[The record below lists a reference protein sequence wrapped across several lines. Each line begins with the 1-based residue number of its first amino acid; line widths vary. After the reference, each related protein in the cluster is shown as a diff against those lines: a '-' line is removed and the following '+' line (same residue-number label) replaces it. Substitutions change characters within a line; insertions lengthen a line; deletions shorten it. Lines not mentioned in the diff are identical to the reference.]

1 VENTL
6 DGSDLFQAAVGLL
19 GPLLH
24 VGHLV
29 SPEIRL
35 GSELLWLRLELLD
48 DGHRP
53 ADVVCIAVRQRK
65 HPERRDGTHHRPPY
79 LLRAAIAG
87 VDEHETVRH
96 VAFAVLARRHRNQ
109 VRVALSDVESR
120 HHRNRIVHVV
130 AQLL

>member
-35 GSELLWLRLELLD
+35 GSELRLRLELLD
-48 DGHRP
+48 DGHRS
-53 ADVVCIAVRQRK
+53 ADVVRIAVRQRK

-120 HHRNRIVHVV
+120 HHRNLIVHVV
-130 AQLL
+130 AQLV